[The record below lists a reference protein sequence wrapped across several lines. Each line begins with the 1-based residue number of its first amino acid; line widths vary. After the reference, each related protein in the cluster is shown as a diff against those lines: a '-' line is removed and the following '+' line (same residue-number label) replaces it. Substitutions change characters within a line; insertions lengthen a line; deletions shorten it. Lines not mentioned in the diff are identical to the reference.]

1 MYNKIVLDIIP
12 ATLFG
17 LMLFFV
23 LLTPVLAIGN
33 NLTLDIIDSFEK
45 NQPQDKWFAIDKV
58 QHFSYSCLV
67 SLGIQ
72 YVLVNKM
79 GKDETSALP
88 VSLGMSFTAGI
99 TKEIQDSKSKNGF
112 FSRKDLVVNT
122 MGIIFS
128 VIIISLPSSN

>member
-1 MYNKIVLDIIP
+1 MCKIIIINIIP
-12 ATLFG
+12 SALFS
-17 LMLFFV
+17 LVLFFL
-23 LLTPVLAIGN
+23 LLTPVHAI
-33 NLTLDIIDSFEK
+33 EK
-45 NQPQDKWFAIDKV
+45 DQPQDKWFAIDKV

-67 SLGIQ
+67 SLGTQ

-88 VSLGMSFTAGI
+88 FSLGISFTAGI
-99 TKEIQDSKSKNGF
+99 TKEIQDSKSKYGF
-112 FSRKDLVVNT
+112 FSRKDLVANT

>member
-1 MYNKIVLDIIP
+1 MCKITIINIIP
-12 ATLFG
+12 SALFS
-17 LMLFFV
+17 LVLFFL
-23 LLTPVLAIGN
+23 LLTPVLAI
-33 NLTLDIIDSFEK
+33 EK
-45 NQPQDKWFAIDKV
+45 DQPQDKWFAIDKV

-88 VSLGMSFTAGI
+88 VSLGISFTAGI
-99 TKEIQDSKSKNGF
+99 AKEIQDSKSKNGF
-112 FSRKDLVVNT
+112 FSHKDLVANT

>member
-1 MYNKIVLDIIP
+1 MFKKIIINIIP
-12 ATLFG
+12 SSLLG
-17 LMLFFV
+17 LVLFFV
-23 LLTPVLAIGN
+23 LLTPVLAI
-33 NLTLDIIDSFEK
+33 EK
-45 NQPQDKWFAIDKV
+45 DQPQDKWFAIDKV

-79 GKDETSALP
+79 GKDERSALP

-112 FSRKDLVVNT
+112 FSRKDLVANT

>member
-1 MYNKIVLDIIP
+1 MCKIIIINIIP
-12 ATLFG
+12 SALFS
-17 LMLFFV
+17 LVLFFL
-23 LLTPVLAIGN
+23 LLTPVHAI
-33 NLTLDIIDSFEK
+33 EK
-45 NQPQDKWFAIDKV
+45 DQPQDKWFAIDKV

-67 SLGIQ
+67 SLGTQ
-72 YVLVNKM
+72 SVLVNKM

-88 VSLGMSFTAGI
+88 ISLGMSFTAGI

-112 FSRKDLVVNT
+112 FSRKDLVANT

>member
-1 MYNKIVLDIIP
+1 MFKKKIINIIP
-12 ATLFG
+12 SSLFG
-17 LMLFFV
+17 LIFFFL
-23 LLTPVLAIGN
+23 LLTPVLAN
-33 NLTLDIIDSFEK
+33 EK
-45 NQPQDKWFAIDKV
+45 DQPQDKWFAIDKV

-67 SLGIQ
+67 SLGTQ

-112 FSRKDLVVNT
+112 FSRKDLVANT

>member
-1 MYNKIVLDIIP
+1 
-12 ATLFG
+12 
-17 LMLFFV
+17 
-23 LLTPVLAIGN
+23 
-33 NLTLDIIDSFEK
+33 
-45 NQPQDKWFAIDKV
+45 
-58 QHFSYSCLV
+58 
-67 SLGIQ
+67 
-72 YVLVNKM
+72 M

-112 FSRKDLVVNT
+112 FSRKDLVANI

>member
-1 MYNKIVLDIIP
+1 MYKKIILDIIP
-12 ATLFG
+12 SSLFG
-17 LMLFFV
+17 SMLFFI
-23 LLTPVLAIGN
+23 LLSPVLAI
-33 NLTLDIIDSFEK
+33 EK
-45 NQPQDKWFAIDKV
+45 DLPQDKWFAIDKV

-67 SLGIQ
+67 SLGTQ
-72 YVLVNKM
+72 YILVNKM

-99 TKEIQDSKSKNGF
+99 AKEIQDSKSKNGF
-112 FSRKDLVVNT
+112 FSRKDLVANT

>member
-1 MYNKIVLDIIP
+1 MLKKILINIRPSSLIGLVLF
-12 ATLFG
+12 L
-17 LMLFFV
+17 V
-23 LLTPVLAIGN
+23 LLTPVLAI
-33 NLTLDIIDSFEK
+33 EK
-45 NQPQDKWFAIDKV
+45 DQPQDKWFAIDKV

-67 SLGIQ
+67 SLGTQ

-88 VSLGMSFTAGI
+88 ISLGMSFSAGI
-99 TKEIQDSKSKNGF
+99 AKEIQDSKSKNGF
-112 FSRKDLVVNT
+112 FSRKDVVANT

>member
-1 MYNKIVLDIIP
+1 MFKKIIIDIIP
-12 ATLFG
+12 SALFS
-17 LMLFFV
+17 LVLFLL
-23 LLTPVLAIGN
+23 LLTPVLAI
-33 NLTLDIIDSFEK
+33 EK
-45 NQPQDKWFAIDKV
+45 DQPQDKWFAIDKV

-67 SLGIQ
+67 SLGTQ
-72 YVLVNKM
+72 YILVNKM
-79 GKDETSALP
+79 GKDEISALP

-112 FSRKDLVVNT
+112 FSRKDLVANI

>member
-1 MYNKIVLDIIP
+1 MLNKIFIDTMP
-12 ATLFG
+12 SALFG
-17 LMLFFV
+17 LMLFFL
-23 LLTPVLAIGN
+23 LLTPTLAI
-33 NLTLDIIDSFEK
+33 EK
-45 NQPQDKWFAIDKV
+45 DQPQDKWLAIDKV

-67 SLGIQ
+67 SLGTQ

-88 VSLGMSFTAGI
+88 VSLGISFTAGI

-112 FSRKDLVVNT
+112 FSRKDVVANI

>member
-1 MYNKIVLDIIP
+1 MLKKIFIDTIP
-12 ATLFG
+12 SSLFG
-17 LMLFFV
+17 LMSFFL
-23 LLTPVLAIGN
+23 LLTPTLAI
-33 NLTLDIIDSFEK
+33 EK
-45 NQPQDKWFAIDKV
+45 DQPEDKWLAIDKV

-67 SLGIQ
+67 SLGTQ

-88 VSLGMSFTAGI
+88 VSLGISFTAGI

-112 FSRKDLVVNT
+112 FSRKDVVANS

-128 VIIISLPSSN
+128 VIIILLPSSN

>member
-1 MYNKIVLDIIP
+1 MFKKIIINIIP
-12 ATLFG
+12 PTLLG
-17 LMLFFV
+17 LVLFFV
-23 LLTPVLAIGN
+23 LLTPVLAI
-33 NLTLDIIDSFEK
+33 EK
-45 NQPQDKWFAIDKV
+45 DQPQDKWFAIDKV

-112 FSRKDLVVNT
+112 FSRKDLVANT
-122 MGIIFS
+122 VGIIFS

>member
-1 MYNKIVLDIIP
+1 MLKKIIVDIIP
-12 ATLFG
+12 SSLFG
-17 LMLFFV
+17 LILFFL
-23 LLTPVLAIGN
+23 LLTPVLAI
-33 NLTLDIIDSFEK
+33 EK
-45 NQPQDKWFAIDKV
+45 DQPQDKWFAIDKV

-67 SLGIQ
+67 SLGTQ

-88 VSLGMSFTAGI
+88 VSIGMSFTAGI

-112 FSRKDLVVNT
+112 FSRKDLIANT

-128 VIIISLPSSN
+128 MIIILLPSSN

>member
-1 MYNKIVLDIIP
+1 MCKIIIINIIP
-12 ATLFG
+12 SALFS
-17 LMLFFV
+17 LVLFFL
-23 LLTPVLAIGN
+23 LLTPVLAI
-33 NLTLDIIDSFEK
+33 EK
-45 NQPQDKWFAIDKV
+45 DQPQDKWFAIDKV

-79 GKDETSALP
+79 GKDEMSALP
-88 VSLGMSFTAGI
+88 VSMGMSFTAGI

-112 FSRKDLVVNT
+112 FSRKDLIANT

-128 VIIISLPSSN
+128 MIIISLPSSN

>member
-1 MYNKIVLDIIP
+1 MLKKIFIDTIP
-12 ATLFG
+12 SSLFG
-17 LMLFFV
+17 LMLFFL
-23 LLTPVLAIGN
+23 LLTPTLAI
-33 NLTLDIIDSFEK
+33 EK
-45 NQPQDKWFAIDKV
+45 DQPQDKWFAIDKV

-67 SLGIQ
+67 SLGTQ

-79 GKDETSALP
+79 GRDETSALP
-88 VSLGMSFTAGI
+88 VSLGISFTAGI

-112 FSRKDLVVNT
+112 FSRKDVVANS

>member
-1 MYNKIVLDIIP
+1 MLKKIFINIISSS
-12 ATLFG
+12 LFG
-17 LMLFFV
+17 LMLFFL
-23 LLTPVLAIGN
+23 LLTPVLAI
-33 NLTLDIIDSFEK
+33 EK
-45 NQPQDKWFAIDKV
+45 DQPQDKWFAIDKV

-67 SLGIQ
+67 SLGTQ

-88 VSLGMSFTAGI
+88 VSLGISFTAGI

-112 FSRKDLVVNT
+112 FSRKDLIANT

>member
-1 MYNKIVLDIIP
+1 
-12 ATLFG
+12 
-17 LMLFFV
+17 MLFFL
-23 LLTPVLAIGN
+23 LLTPVLAIER
-33 NLTLDIIDSFEK
+33 D
-45 NQPQDKWFAIDKV
+45 QPQDKWFAIDKV

-72 YVLVNKM
+72 YVLVNKL

-112 FSRKDLVVNT
+112 FSRKDLVANT

-128 VIIISLPSSN
+128 VIIISLPNSN

>member
-1 MYNKIVLDIIP
+1 MLKKIFIDTIP
-12 ATLFG
+12 SSLFG
-17 LMLFFV
+17 LMLFFL
-23 LLTPVLAIGN
+23 LLTPTLAI
-33 NLTLDIIDSFEK
+33 EK
-45 NQPQDKWFAIDKV
+45 DQPQNKWFAIDKV

-67 SLGIQ
+67 SLGTQ

-88 VSLGMSFTAGI
+88 VSLGISFTAGI

-112 FSRKDLVVNT
+112 FSRKDVVANS